1 MSLMEILGSAQNGN
15 YFSNVAKA
23 CGLNVGDA
31 TSSLNAICPAIAE
44 QLRGKAESD
53 HDSFEALLDLL
64 DEGGDSSDLD
74 DAEAMTGAEAISDG
88 NAVLKDIYGSPAAA
102 ITAMNAL
109 APAIDVTALQK
120 ISPIGATSVLAALA
134 KTYSAPATLA
144 DAPPG
149 SNGGGGLLGTIIS
162 AVVAGAMQGVAKQ
175 LAPKRRRRR
184 SYSSYF
190 GTRRK
195 PVRRRRA
202 KTPSLNDIFGQ
213 ILGNRR

>member
-1 MSLMEILGSAQNGN
+1 MSLMTILGAAQDGN
-15 YFSNVAKA
+15 YFATVAKA
-23 CGLNVGDA
+23 CNVSTGDA
-31 TSSLNAICPAIAE
+31 KSALSSICPAIAE
-44 QLRGKAESD
+44 QLRSKAESD
-53 HDSFEALLDLL
+53 HDAFEALLDLL

-74 DAEAMTGAEAISDG
+74 DAEAVTGAEAISDG
-88 NAVLKDIYGSPAAA
+88 NAVLDDIYGASA
-102 ITAMNAL
+102 NAEMKKL
-109 APAIDVTALQK
+109 APALDGAALQK
-120 ISPIGATSVLAALA
+120 ISAIGATSVLAALA

-144 DAPPG
+144 AAPEEKSPG
-149 SNGGGGLLGTIIS
+149 IFGAILS
-162 AVVAGAMQGVAKQ
+162 AVVAGVVQGAVKQ

-195 PVRRRRA
+195 PVRKRRA